1 MRIKRPLPLIIVVL
15 LVAAAVVFI
24 VQLRKRAPPE
34 PARLL
39 PGADAFFYINLR
51 WMRAL
56 NATDQLPPVSHDPE
70 YEKFIQETGFQFER
84 DLNEAALAVHYPG
97 HDGNAAREPRFSEVF
112 VGKIATD
119 RMTMYLRK
127 VAGSV
132 DKYRDTEIFNIPLEN
147 RTLRVALLS
156 VDTVAA
162 SNTDDPA
169 VLHGM
174 IDRSGKLAS
183 PFGGPWFMRR
193 YYRTI
198 PINYEIPFT
207 TLAWGIGK
215 IEPSAQAPISVL
227 GSWSLLFSKPAVV
240 VFSARYIRA
249 LDLRAE
255 AFTASKEDARDLTE
269 KISTFL
275 NLFHAAESS
284 VTVHG
289 TDVDVK
295 AFLESIRI
303 AQRDDRSVLTATIP
317 PGFLHKVFE
326 PAAPPAPAPA
336 AEPEATKPPP
346 TGRSKKK
353 APPVSLS
360 KP

>member
-1 MRIKRPLPLIIVVL
+1 
-15 LVAAAVVFI
+15 
-24 VQLRKRAPPE
+24 
-34 PARLL
+34 LL
-39 PGADAFFYINLR
+39 PGADAFFYVNLR

-70 YEKFIQETGFQFER
+70 YEIFIQETGFQFER

-97 HDGNAAREPRFSEVF
+97 HEGNRTREPRFSEVF

-119 RMTMYLRK
+119 RMTAYLRK
-127 VAGSV
+127 VAASV
-132 DKYRDTEIFNIPLEN
+132 DKYGATEIFNIPLEG

-162 SNTDDPA
+162 SNLDDPA
-169 VLHGM
+169 VIRGM
-174 IDRSGKLAS
+174 VDRSHKLAS

-207 TLAWGIGK
+207 TLAWGIARV
-215 IEPSAQAPISVL
+215 EPSANAPLSAF
-227 GSWSLLFSKPAVV
+227 GSWSLLFAKPAVV
-240 VFSARYIRA
+240 VVSARYIRA

-255 AFTASKEDARDLTE
+255 AFTASKDDAREVTE
-269 KISTFL
+269 KIGAFL
-275 NLFHAAESS
+275 SLFHAAESS
-284 VTVHG
+284 ASVHG

-295 AFLESIRI
+295 AFLESIRVE
-303 AQRDDRSVLTATIP
+303 QRAERSVLTATIP

-326 PAAPPAPAPA
+326 PTVPNLPGRPSAGPEAAPQTPPAKAI
-336 AEPEATKPPP
+336 KP
-346 TGRSKKK
+346 RQK
-353 APPVSLS
+353 
-360 KP
+360 

>member
-15 LVAAAVVFI
+15 LAAAAIILV

-39 PGADAFFYINLR
+39 PGADAFFYVNLR

-56 NATDQLPPVSHDPE
+56 NATDQLPPVSHDAE

-97 HDGNAAREPRFSEVF
+97 HDGNRATEPRFSEVF

-119 RMTMYLRK
+119 RMTSYLRK
-127 VAGSV
+127 VATSV
-132 DKYRDTEIFNIPLEN
+132 DKYGATEVFNIPLEG

-162 SNTDDPA
+162 SNHEDPA
-169 VLHGM
+169 LIRGM
-174 IDRSGKLAS
+174 IDRSRKLAS

-207 TLAWGIGK
+207 TLAWGIAK
-215 IEPSAQAPISVL
+215 VDPSANAPLSSFA
-227 GSWSLLFSKPAVV
+227 SWSLLFSKPAVV
-240 VFSARYIRA
+240 VFSARYLRA
-249 LDLRAE
+249 LNLRAE
-255 AFTASKEDARDLTE
+255 AFTSSKDDARDVTE
-269 KISTFL
+269 KLGAFL

-295 AFLESIRI
+295 TFLDSIRVE
-303 AQRDDRSVLTATIP
+303 QRAERSVLTATVP
-317 PGFLHKVFE
+317 PGFLHKMFE
-326 PAAPPAPAPA
+326 PNMPDFPATPSSSPGSAPSPPPAP
-336 AEPEATKPPP
+336 
-346 TGRSKKK
+346 SKK
-353 APPVSLS
+353 S
-360 KP
+360 KQK

>member
-15 LVAAAVVFI
+15 LAAAAIVFI

-39 PGADAFFYINLR
+39 PGADAFFYVNLR

-97 HDGNAAREPRFSEVF
+97 HEGNQASEPRFSEVF

-119 RMTMYLRK
+119 RMTAYLRS
-127 VAGSV
+127 VAASV
-132 DKYRDTEIFNIPLEN
+132 DKYGPTDVFNIPLEG

-162 SNTDDPA
+162 SNHENPA
-169 VLHGM
+169 VIRGM
-174 IDRSGKLAS
+174 IDRSRKLAS
-183 PFGGPWFMRR
+183 PFGGPWFMRS

-198 PINYEIPFT
+198 PVNYEIPFA
-207 TLAWGIGK
+207 TLAWGIARV
-215 IEPSAQAPISVL
+215 EPSGAAPL
-227 GSWSLLFSKPAVV
+227 TPFGSWSLLFSKPAVV
-240 VFSARYIRA
+240 VASARYIRA
-249 LDLRAE
+249 LDLRIE
-255 AFTASKEDARDLTE
+255 AFTGSKDEARDLTE
-269 KISTFL
+269 KIGTFL

-295 AFLESIRI
+295 AFLESIRVE
-303 AQRDDRSVLTATIP
+303 QRAERSVLTATVP
-317 PGFLHKVFE
+317 PGFLHKVFQ
-326 PAAPPAPAPA
+326 PAAPDFPAGA
-336 AEPEATKPPP
+336 PP
-346 TGRSKKK
+346 TPETQPTSPPARKSKQPAQK
-353 APPVSLS
+353 
-360 KP
+360 